1 MDFGVESGS
10 QRILNEIINKRTT
23 TRQVTNAFD
32 LMKKYKIR
40 SPANFMVGLPTE
52 TEEDFLATKR
62 LADSIRADVY
72 VFSIAIPLP
81 GTRLYEMLAEEI
93 SPFQYSLLDWNG
105 SPLTEKLNKSDLTDI
120 IGKKRPLKNKYL
132 WRSIRKSI
140 FSARGLKYALL
151 REKRLKRLLSAVLFI
166 YRTVLGQ

>member
-40 SPANFMVGLPTE
+40 SLANFMIGLPTE

-72 VFSIAIPLP
+72 VFSIATPLP
-81 GTRLYEMLAEEI
+81 GTRLYEMVGEEI
-93 SPFQYSLLDWNG
+93 SPFQYSLLDG
-105 SPLTEKLNKSDLTDI
+105 TEA
-120 IGKKRPLKNKYL
+120 P
-132 WRSIRKSI
+132 
-140 FSARGLKYALL
+140 
-151 REKRLKRLLSAVLFI
+151 
-166 YRTVLGQ
+166 